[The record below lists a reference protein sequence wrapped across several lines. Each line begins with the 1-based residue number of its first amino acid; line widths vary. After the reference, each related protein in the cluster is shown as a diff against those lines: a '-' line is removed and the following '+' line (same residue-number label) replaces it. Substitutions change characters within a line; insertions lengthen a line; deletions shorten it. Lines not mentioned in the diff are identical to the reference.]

1 MILAFLETLVDLIQA
16 PKKIL
21 VDSFFPEGKDKDAL
35 NDCINTESK
44 CINVIVGYFVK

>member
-1 MILAFLETLVDLIQA
+1 MIFEFLETLVDLLQA

-21 VDSFFPEGKDKDAL
+21 VDSFFPDGKDKDAL

-44 CINVIVGYFVK
+44 YINAIVGYFVK